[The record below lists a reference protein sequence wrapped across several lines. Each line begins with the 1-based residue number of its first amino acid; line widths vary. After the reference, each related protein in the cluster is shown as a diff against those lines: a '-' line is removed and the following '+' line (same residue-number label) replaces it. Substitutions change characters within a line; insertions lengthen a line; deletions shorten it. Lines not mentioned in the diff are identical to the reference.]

1 MPLMVISCPNPG
13 RFLPLDSEEGNTPCM
28 PDHDLIRRIAGS
40 TGLPESVAARVI
52 EDVLAVHSETV
63 DSYVRRR
70 HAELQ
75 IHGTR
80 NTQAF
85 ELIAAELKDRPF
97 AAPDLSVRQ
106 LRRMIYG

>member
-1 MPLMVISCPNPG
+1 
-13 RFLPLDSEEGNTPCM
+13 M

-75 IHGTR
+75 VHGTR
-80 NTQAF
+80 NTQ
-85 ELIAAELKDRPF
+85 AAELKDRPF

>member
-1 MPLMVISCPNPG
+1 MPPISNSCPNSG
-13 RFLPLDSEEGNTPCM
+13 RNLELAVDKSNTPCM
-28 PDHDLIRRIAGS
+28 PDHELIRRITVS

-75 IHGTR
+75 VHGTR
-80 NTQAF
+80 NTEAF